1 MRIGRTL
8 PPAAAPLGSK
18 ELWAGLQGMV
28 TGDPLARFTAEL
40 QSNFGVPSITLVS
53 SGKTA
58 LAVIL
63 KALRRLQPQRDEL
76 IVPAFICYAVPSA
89 AARAGVRLVPCDID
103 RRTFDFDYER
113 LAGLIRSPRLLGI
126 MPAHL
131 FGLPADVRR
140 VKEMLRDPRVTVIE
154 DAAQAMGGE
163 WQGAQ
168 LGTLGDVGFF
178 SLGRGKALS
187 TVEGGVI
194 LTRRDDLAIALAEEV
209 RELPAYRGREVA
221 GLLLY
226 ALALSVLQ
234 RPDFFWLPRLLPFLG
249 MGETIFDP
257 SFRMRRMSRFQ
268 AGLAHDWRPR
278 LQAFRLARRQN
289 AEHWQLELAGGVR
302 PLPDLLRFPLLVSNQ
317 HRTHLLRRAAREG
330 LGLATV
336 FPEPVTALLP
346 GDGSPALVA
355 AELAARLVTLPVH
368 PLLAEEDRTRLR
380 SFLRELHPCETPWL
394 LSPTPQPQVLLHE

>member
-8 PPAAAPLGSK
+8 PPAAAPLGGK

-28 TGDPLARFTAEL
+28 TGDPLARFTEEL
-40 QSNFGVPSITLVS
+40 QSNFGVPSIFLVS

-58 LAVIL
+58 LALVL
-63 KALRRLQPQRDEL
+63 MALRRLQPQRDEL

-103 RRTFDFDYER
+103 RHTLDFDYER

-126 MPAHL
+126 MPTHL
-131 FGLPADVRR
+131 FGLPADVHR

-187 TVEGGVI
+187 TVEGGII
-194 LTRRDDLAIALAEEV
+194 LTRRNDLATALAEEV
-209 RELPAYRGREVA
+209 KMLPAYHGREVA

-249 MGETIFDP
+249 MGETIYDP

-268 AGLAHDWRPR
+268 AGLTHDWRPR
-278 LQAFRLARRQN
+278 LQAFRLARRRN
-289 AEHWQLELAGGVR
+289 AEHWQQELAGGVR
-302 PLPDLLRFPLLVSNQ
+302 PLPDLLRFPLLVGNQ

-368 PLLAEEDRTRLR
+368 PLLAEQDLARLR

-394 LSPTPQPQVLLHE
+394 LSPTPPPAGVAV